1 MGRFVEERGNRFD
14 KRERERKR
22 EKKRNEKEKNIIYL
36 YETTKIC
43 VTILS
48 LENKEEGWGR

>member
-14 KRERERKR
+14 KREREKRK
-22 EKKRNEKEKNIIYL
+22 EMKMKKNIIYL